1 MSQIGLDF
9 GASSPGDS
17 EADDVRSRVDRLV
30 DELNRHNHLYHV
42 LDAAEIEDQEYDRMF
57 RQLEE
62 LEALHPELLRS
73 DSPSQRVGGVP
84 VDGLDKFEH
93 RVPMLS
99 LANAFDDDELRD
111 FEARL
116 RRMLGDDAPVQF
128 DYIVEP
134 KFDGLAMEL
143 VYEQGDLVAAGTR
156 GDGFVGENV
165 IHNMRTVRTVPLRL
179 PSGCPPYVSVR
190 GEVIFDLEGFSTMN
204 QGRERDGLPPFKNP
218 RNAAAGTVR
227 QLDPAVAA
235 GRPLQFFAHS
245 AGEGLVARTHGDL
258 IDHLKTHGFQ
268 TASLTQRCTG
278 IDAVVAAIASI
289 GAHRNTLP
297 YEIDG
302 AVVKV
307 DAVALQEALGFVTR
321 SPRWAIAFKYPA
333 PVVETRLLEVG
344 FQVGR
349 TGVITPVAI
358 MEPVM
363 VGGVTVTHATLHNEH
378 QMLRK
383 PEYRGGL
390 RVGDCV
396 EVKRAGDV
404 IPRVEA
410 VVDEPGRDSRER
422 VVFPSECP
430 DCSAELV
437 REENPK
443 EPEKVIIRCPNN
455 LGCQAQVEA
464 GLKHFASR
472 LAMDIDGLGDKLID
486 QLVAAD
492 LIRTPSDLYRLS
504 LVQLAGLDR
513 MAEKSATNLLG
524 SLHESKSRPCE
535 RVLFGLGIRHVG
547 EAVARD
553 LVRHFGGIDALMNAG
568 EDALQAVDGIGPEI
582 ANSLCRWFTIEAN
595 AAEVAALR
603 AQGVEFRETAPRASA
618 GALAGKTLVI
628 TGTLPTMG
636 RKEAAQLIRD
646 AGGKVT
652 GSVSAKTDFL
662 VAGAAAGSKLA
673 KATTL
678 GVPVLDEEA
687 LKAMVDS

>member
-1 MSQIGLDF
+1 MSQIGLHF
-9 GASSPGDS
+9 GSSNAQESGTD
-17 EADDVRSRVDRLV
+17 EVRARIDWLV
-30 DELNRHNHLYHV
+30 VELNRHNHLYHV
-42 LDAAEIEDQEYDRMF
+42 LDAAEIDDQDYDRLF
-57 RQLEE
+57 RE
-62 LEALHPELLRS
+62 LETLEADHPAFLRS
-73 DSPSQRVGGVP
+73 DSPTQRVGGAP
-84 VDGLDKFEH
+84 VDGLEKFEH

-99 LANAFDDDELRD
+99 LANAFDDEELRE
-111 FEARL
+111 FETRL
-116 RRMLGDDAPVQF
+116 RRMLGDNAPEHF

-143 VYEQGDLVAAGTR
+143 VYEGGDLVAAGTR
-156 GDGFVGENV
+156 GDGYVGENV

-179 PSGCPPYVSVR
+179 PEGCPPYLSVR
-190 GEVIFDLEGFSTMN
+190 GEVIFDLEGFATMN
-204 QGRERDGLPPFKNP
+204 HKRERDGQSPFKNP

-245 AGEGLVARTHGDL
+245 AGEGLTAPSHGEL
-258 IDHLKTHGFQ
+258 INHLKAQGFQ

-278 IDAVVAAIASI
+278 IDAVLDAIAAI

-307 DAVALQEALGFVTR
+307 DSVALQEALGFVTR

-333 PVVETRLLEVG
+333 PVVETRLLEVA

-349 TGVITPVAI
+349 TGVVTPVAI

-378 QMLRK
+378 QMVRK
-383 PEYRGGL
+383 PEYCGGL
-390 RVGDCV
+390 RVGDRV
-396 EVKRAGDV
+396 QVKRAGDV

-410 VVDEPGRDSRER
+410 VVAEVGRDQRAK
-422 VVFPSECP
+422 VTFPVECP
-430 DCSAELV
+430 DCDAELV

-472 LAMDIDGLGDKLID
+472 LAMDIDGLGDKLVD
-486 QLVAAD
+486 QLVAAK
-492 LIRTPSDLYRLS
+492 LIRTPSDLYRLT
-504 LVQLAGLDR
+504 LVQLAGLER

-524 SLHESKSRPCE
+524 SLNESKSRPFE

-553 LVRHFGGIDALMNAG
+553 LARHFGGIDALMEAS
-568 EDALQAVDGIGPEI
+568 EEALQAVDGVGPEI
-582 ANSLCRWFTIEAN
+582 ANSLSRWFSTEAN
-595 AAEVAALR
+595 AAEIAALR
-603 AQGVEFRETAPRASA
+603 AQGVEFRETASQAPK
-618 GALAGKTLVI
+618 GPLVGKTVVI

-636 RKEAAQLIRD
+636 RKEAAELIRE

-673 KATTL
+673 KAISL

-687 LKAMVDS
+687 LKAMVSP